1 MLDVIL
7 QRDKDIILFLN
18 NLGSE
23 QWDSFWLLITNQ
35 LNWIPLF
42 VFVFYLVIKTFGW
55 KQGSFIILSMI
66 VLVAFSDQ
74 FTNLIK
80 NTVARLRPNND
91 VSISSQLRI
100 LITPQSYSFYSG
112 HAATSTIFSV
122 FVILLLRQQYKY
134 IYLILLFPLV
144 FSYSRLYLGVHFLTD
159 ILSGIIAGTLLANLY
174 FYGYKKVEKRL
185 FY

>member
-122 FVILLLRQQYKY
+122 FVILILRQQYKY

-159 ILSGIIAGTLLANLY
+159 IVSGIIAGTLLANLY

-185 FY
+185 FH

>member
-7 QRDKDIILFLN
+7 QKDKDIILFLN

-91 VSISSQLRI
+91 ASISSQLRI
-100 LITPQSYSFYSG
+100 VITPQSYSFYSG

-159 ILSGIIAGTLLANLY
+159 IVSGIIAGTLLANLY

>member
-1 MLDVIL
+1 MLDFIL

-23 QWDSFWLLITNQ
+23 QWDSLWLAITNQ

-42 VFVFYLVIKTFGW
+42 VFVFYLVIKAFGW
-55 KQGSFIILSMI
+55 KQGGFIILSMI

-80 NTVARLRPNND
+80 NTFARLRPNND
-91 VSISSQLRI
+91 VSINSQLRI
-100 LITPQSYSFYSG
+100 LITPGGYSFYSG

-122 FVILLLRQQYKY
+122 FVILLLRQKYKY
-134 IYLILLFPLV
+134 IYLILFFPLI
-144 FSYSRLYLGVHFLTD
+144 FAYSRLYLGVHFLTD

-185 FY
+185 F